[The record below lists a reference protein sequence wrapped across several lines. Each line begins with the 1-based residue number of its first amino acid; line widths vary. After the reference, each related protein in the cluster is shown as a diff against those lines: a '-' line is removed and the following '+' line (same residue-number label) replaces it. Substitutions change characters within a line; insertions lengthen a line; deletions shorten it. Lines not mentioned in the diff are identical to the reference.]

1 MQTCYRLWA
10 LIERGDELIE
20 RREALEQ
27 IYKYSDNFLDPD
39 TARVRNKNINS
50 FEVAPSIFVFPCLSR
65 DFCEIL
71 IDAAEAYDQWE
82 GEQGDEFSAPE
93 ARLRRVMPR
102 LEDHIATIVTSYL
115 NGIVKR
121 VFLGGYRIGW
131 ISSPFIIRYSL
142 TTQKSMDLHYDGM
155 SEVTIS
161 IPLSSDFEGGGLNF
175 PRQRYT
181 TTKVKPGNAIIFPG
195 GPSHLHQALPVE
207 KGVRYSLT
215 IWTRNEPPEG
225 DV

>member
-1 MQTCYRLWA
+1 MS
-10 LIERGDELIE
+10 
-20 RREALEQ
+20 RRHTLEK
-27 IYKYSDNFLDPD
+27 IFTYNNSFLDPGVAD
-39 TARVRNKNINS
+39 VRSKNINS

-71 IDAAEAYDQWE
+71 IDAAEAHGHWE
-82 GEQGDEFSAPE
+82 GEPGDEFSAPE

-102 LEDHIATIVTSYL
+102 LEDHIATIVTGYL
-115 NGIVKR
+115 NSIAKR

-131 ISSPFIIRYSL
+131 ISSPFIIRYSP

-161 IPLSSDFEGGGLNF
+161 IPLSSEFEGGGLNF

-181 TTKVKPGNAIIFPG
+181 TIKVKPGNAIMFPG
-195 GPSHLHQALPVE
+195 GPSHLHQALPVK

-215 IWTRNEPPEG
+215 IWTRNEPLESE
-225 DV
+225 V